1 MVNSRKPAFGS
12 MKSNTTKKATSRKL
26 AKRSRQFEILER
38 RELMTANFSP
48 SVNTILASML
58 FRDSAAYD
66 AAGVALTATFGGAP
80 ASSNGTAG
88 GEPNAPFNTNEVEP
102 NNIRATANFL
112 PLGNGSNQN
121 SVVNVTGQMQN
132 IFDEDFYAFD
142 LKKGDIFD
150 ARVTTAPTSPL
161 PAAILYNSIGTE
173 LLFTQGLFLPGVS
186 GAAATKSP
194 RFTTGSTTLTY
205 VIDTDGRYYFRVG
218 DASGAYSLN
227 LRTYRP
233 TLEQEPIGTQQIVF
247 LDFDGS
253 TIRTDLINLAPAG
266 TGVTLRVPAFSTY
279 ATQLGITQAQV
290 PGVIERITRN
300 VEGKLRTSLASNT
313 SNGFYSSSG
322 NPGDFDV
329 KVVSSNDGD
338 FWGQPNVSRI
348 LVGGTQATLAPA
360 IPGLLGIA
368 QRVDIGNFDRED
380 TSLVLLDALISDAT
394 NLLITSPFY
403 IPRSG
408 TVTNIDLFVELTS
421 VVIAHE
427 MGHNLGAI
435 HQDPNNT
442 VYGLI
447 DQFYSGV
454 ISSGS
459 GLDGVFGTTDDVTLK
474 FLTDDYAP
482 TQGAIFGGG
491 INNSGQALAFTQPT
505 GRIGGSV
512 VGNSFIDRNR
522 NARKDSNDEGI
533 GGWEVFADIN
543 NNGVRDASEPR
554 TTTDGAGN
562 FTLRVAPGTYNVR
575 MVRPSN
581 WIPST
586 SSELVKTVIVVGTA
600 TVTANFGSLIP
611 SDTASGFKWLDVN
624 NDGIRDSSEAGLAGV
639 YVYLD
644 IDGDDR
650 PDIGEPSSV
659 TKADGSYSLT
669 PPGRGTYAIREVV
682 EAGYVQTFPAAG
694 EHVVVYD
701 GTNPLRGYDFG
712 NSESS
717 DWGDAPAPY
726 ATTRAQNGASHG
738 TTPGLKLGDA
748 FDPDLDG
755 RPTANADGDD
765 LAGLLSGTGTVIDDE
780 DGVALLTPIVRGDGS
795 NIIRVNVTNTAGSP
809 AFIQG
814 WIDFNGNGSW
824 TDAGEQIAT
833 NVSVATSGSTNI
845 TFAAP
850 TNAVSRTYARFRLS
864 QDQNLA
870 PTGRSRTGEVEDYVY
885 SIVDGPR
892 VLLQPDTFTVARN
905 SRDNVMAVLAN
916 DFSLPGDAFTLTS
929 VSSGTQGG
937 RIVID
942 SITQTVK
949 YTPALSFTGRD
960 TFTYTATSV
969 SGIRETATVTVNVAL
984 QFVDP
989 VAVDDS
995 FDVPTNSIGFPLSV
1009 LANDVEGRGGALVVL
1024 SVTTPDKGGSVVVG
1038 SGGQS
1043 IRYTPRRD
1051 FGGTEQ
1057 FSYTAVDG
1065 TGKVTSAKI
1074 TVHTVQGDR
1083 ADDEVEFSFSFR
1095 NAANDQT
1102 ITEVRQGDTFK
1113 VVVLVKDLRPEKAAA
1128 ESPPRN
1134 ISDPGVY
1141 SAYLDLL
1148 YSSGLVIPNAPT
1160 GGTQDFAAT
1169 FITPYQSGRGG
1180 TAVTPGIIDELGAFG
1195 GLLQQFPPS
1204 DNVADPTKY
1213 RVVVLDFTAASAG
1226 IAEFVGD
1233 PADNIPGSEVAFYN
1247 APSSASVANEQ
1258 IRFGRSTIEIVP
1270 NGVNFPFAVDDT
1282 RFNVAQGNPFNVD
1295 VLTNDIVGTQPPIR
1309 ISAITQPGSGQ
1320 TQINNNN
1327 TLNNFADDTVTYLPN
1342 TNFVGLDQF
1351 KYTITDERGFISTAT
1366 VTLHVGVS
1374 TADDI
1379 IRLRLSATD
1388 LAGTPIDQVTV
1399 GQQFQVRGYVED
1411 LRTTATEFGVFAAYQ
1426 DILYNK
1432 GLVSVNTSTLPT
1444 DPGFQVAYAGQYNNA
1459 KSGDI
1464 RIPGLINEIGSSQ
1477 TASGPT
1483 GLGEKLQ
1490 FIVTLTA
1497 RNTGTAN
1504 FIGDPADI
1512 KPFHDSF
1519 VFDPT
1524 TPLTPPQIRY
1534 VSDSILIVS
1543 TAGGSGS
1550 SGGEGNTNLT
1560 NAFDVN
1566 NDGFI
1571 SPIDVLILV
1580 NSLNT
1585 GGSGLLSSTG
1595 IEGTGIE
1602 SAGIESASGEGGSG
1616 RFFMDV
1622 NGDRY
1627 LSPLDALMVINELNN
1642 RQNGGS
1648 GEGEAAPLANTI
1660 ATTFKTELVEVPF
1673 TKKRSGTGTSFVYGP
1688 MPSTEELEKAFSL
1701 DEYLS
1706 SQDSG
1711 EEEFDYLDGL
1721 ASDVLNSK

>member
-12 MKSNTTKKATSRKL
+12 MKSNTTKKATSRKI

-38 RELMTANFSP
+38 RDLMTADFSP
-48 SVNTILASML
+48 AVKSALGTML
-58 FRDSAAYD
+58 FTDQASFASVGQLLQSRFGN
-66 AAGVALTATFGGAP
+66 AG
-80 ASSNGTAG
+80 SSGLQ
-88 GEPNAPFNTNEVEP
+88 GEGLNSAPFNTNEIEP
-102 NNIRATANFL
+102 NNTNATANLL
-112 PLGNGSNQN
+112 PLGTDSGKNA
-121 SVVNVTGQMQN
+121 VINVTGQMQN
-132 IFDEDFYAFD
+132 IWDQDFYAFD
-142 LKKGDIFD
+142 LKKGDILD
-150 ARVTTAPTSPL
+150 VQATASTVSTQPGLTL
-161 PAAILYNSIGTE
+161 FNSRGRE
-173 LLFTQGLFLPGVS
+173 LLYSKQLFYPPAVGRPIP
-186 GAAATKSP
+186 TNSP
-194 RFTTGSTTLTY
+194 RFVTGSSTLSY
-205 VIDTDGRYYFRVG
+205 VIDTDGRYFLSIN
-218 DASGAYSLN
+218 DASNVYSLR

-233 TLEQEPIGTQQIVF
+233 TIELEPIGTKQIIY

-253 TIRTDLINLAPAG
+253 FIRNDQLSLDVLSGTPAR
-266 TGVTLRVPAFSTY
+266 TVRVPAFDRILPT
-279 ATQLGITQAQV
+279 LGLTPADAPQI
-290 PGVIERITRN
+290 IRNITRQ
-300 VEGKLRTSLASNT
+300 VEKTLRFQLAQDTN
-313 SNGFYSSSG
+313 NGFYSQTG

-329 KVVSSNDGD
+329 QVINSLDSPDM
-338 FWGQPNVSRI
+338 FGQPNVSRVVI
-348 LVGGTQATLAPA
+348 GGGRADFGVLTTAPG
-360 IPGLLGIA
+360 ILGIA
-368 QRVDIGNFDRED
+368 QTLDIGNFDRQE
-380 TSLVLLDALISDAT
+380 TVLVMLDLIAQSAP
-394 NLLITSPFY
+394 L
-403 IPRSG
+403 IPRAGNVS
-408 TVTNIDLFVELTS
+408 VADVFATS
-421 VVIAHE
+421 VAFVINHE
-427 MGHNLGAI
+427 AGHILGAT
-435 HQDPNNT
+435 HQDPATAINT
-442 VYGLI
+442 IMDPAFNPVAESGRDGLL
-447 DQFYSGV
+447 GNA
-454 ISSGS
+454 
-459 GLDGVFGTTDDVTLK
+459 DDEPLR
-474 FLTDDYAP
+474 FLNDDYSP
-482 TQGAIFGGG
+482 LETTFGGG
-491 INNSGQALAFTQPT
+491 INNSGQVLAFGMST
-505 GRIGGSV
+505 GKVGGSII
-512 VGNSFIDRNR
+512 GASYNDRNR
-522 NARKDSNDEGI
+522 NARKDSTDEGI

-543 NNGVRDASEPR
+543 NNGVRELGEPR
-554 TTTDGAGN
+554 STTDGAGN
-562 FTLRVAPGTYNVR
+562 FNLRVAPGTYNVR
-575 MVRPSN
+575 IVRPSN

-586 SSELVKTVIVVGTA
+586 SSELVKTVTVVGSA
-600 TVTANFGSLIP
+600 TVTANFGSVIP
-611 SDTASGFKWLDVN
+611 SDAASGFKWLDVN
-624 NDGIRDSSEAGLAGV
+624 GDGIRDASEPGLAGV

-659 TKADGSYSLT
+659 TKTDGSYSLI
-669 PPGRGTYAIREVV
+669 PPGRGSYAIREVV

-694 EHVVVYD
+694 EHTVVYD

-738 TTPGLKLGDA
+738 TTPGLKLGVA
-748 FDPDLDG
+748 FDPDQDG
-755 RPTANADGDD
+755 RPSANADGDD
-765 LAGLLSGTGTVIDDE
+765 LAGLLSSTGTIIDDE
-780 DGVALLTPIVRGDGS
+780 DGVTLLTPIVRGDGS

-833 NVSVATSGSTNI
+833 NVSVASSGSTNI

-864 QDQNLA
+864 QDQNLT
-870 PTGRSRTGEVEDYVY
+870 PNGRSRTGEVEDYVY
-885 SIVDGPR
+885 TIVDGPR

-905 SRDNVMAVLAN
+905 SRDNVMDVLAN

-937 RIVID
+937 RVVID
-942 SITQTVK
+942 SIAKTVK

-969 SGIRETATVTVNVAL
+969 SGIRETATVSVNVAL

-1024 SVTTPDKGGSVVVG
+1024 SVTTPDKGGSVVIG

-1057 FSYTAVDG
+1057 FSYTAIDG

-1102 ITEVRQGDTFK
+1102 ITEVRQGDAFK

-1148 YSSGLVIPNAPT
+1148 YSSGLVFPNAPT

-1180 TAVTPGIIDELGAFG
+1180 TALTPGLIDELGAFG

-1247 APSSASVANEQ
+1247 APSSARVANEQ

-1282 RFNVAQGNPFNVD
+1282 RFNVVQGDPFNVD

-1309 ISAITQPGSGQ
+1309 IRAITQPGSGQ

-1327 TLNNFADDTVTYLPN
+1327 TPNNFADDTVTYLPN
-1342 TNFVGLDQF
+1342 PNFVGLDQF

-1411 LRTTATEFGVFAAYQ
+1411 LRTTATAFGVFAAYQ
-1426 DILYNK
+1426 DILYNTR
-1432 GLVSVNTSTLPT
+1432 LVSVNNSTLPS
-1444 DPGFQVAYAGQYNNA
+1444 DPGFQVTYAGQYSNA

-1464 RIPGLINEIGSSQ
+1464 RIPGLINEIGSTQ

-1524 TPLTPPQIRY
+1524 TPLTPSQIRY

-1566 NDGFI
+1566 NDGFV

-1585 GGSGLLSSTG
+1585 GGSGLLSNSG
-1595 IEGTGIE
+1595 IEG
-1602 SAGIESASGEGGSG
+1602 ASGEGGSG

-1660 ATTFKTELVEVPF
+1660 ATTFKTELVDVPF
-1673 TKKRSGTGTSFVYGP
+1673 ARKRSDTGTSFVYGP

-1711 EEEFDYLDGL
+1711 EEDFDYLDGL